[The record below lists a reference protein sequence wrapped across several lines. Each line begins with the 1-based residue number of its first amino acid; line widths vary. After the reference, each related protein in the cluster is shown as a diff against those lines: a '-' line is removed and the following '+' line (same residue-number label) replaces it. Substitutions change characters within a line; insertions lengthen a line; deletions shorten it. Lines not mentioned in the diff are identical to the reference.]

1 MEMVIRP
8 VGMKTMVFIMLPTY
22 VSIFTDEAQ
31 DRVYADE
38 GSRAT
43 DSSTA
48 MGDNGPRSVDVPH
61 VGDKREQVLRLR
73 GCSVVWPP
81 RVVQM
86 SYKLGFTSLRK

>member
-1 MEMVIRP
+1 MEIVIRP
-8 VGMKTMVFIMLPTY
+8 VGMKTIIAITLSTY
-22 VSIFTDEAQ
+22 ISVFTDEAQ

-43 DSSTA
+43 NSSTA

-61 VGDKREQVLRLR
+61 VRDKCEQVLGLCGR
-73 GCSVVWPP
+73 SVVWPP

-86 SYKLGFTSLRK
+86 SYKLGFISLRK

>member
-8 VGMKTMVFIMLPTY
+8 VGMKAIISIILSTY
-22 VSIFTDEAQ
+22 ISVFTDEAQ

-61 VGDKREQVLRLR
+61 VGDKCEQVLGLC
-73 GCSVVWPP
+73 GCSMVWPP